1 MSDEGEIF
9 SKIHAAAVADL
20 RARQADALAGLRKRE
35 IADTAARLFA
45 EKGYHQTAIADIARA
60 LSIGHGTV
68 YRYFEN
74 KRDIL
79 DDILDDLAGRLLS
92 AATVENAPDAATTL
106 AAYRGQV
113 EHFAR
118 EFWRLFDTDPAVR
131 MLLRNADGVDPE
143 LSARVDEFVAAAARL
158 VTGYLENGQAR
169 GFVDR
174 GLDTE
179 ATGRAVLALV
189 IGSLLGIRDHEADAR
204 QRYTDAAI
212 AMMFTGVIGTRPI

>member
-1 MSDEGEIF
+1 MSDDGKIF

-92 AATVENAPDAATTL
+92 AATVENAPDAATTP
-106 AAYRGQV
+106 ATYRRQV

-118 EFWRLFDTDPAVR
+118 EFWRLYDTDPAVR
-131 MLLRNADGVDPE
+131 MVLRHADGVDPE
-143 LSARVDEFVAAAARL
+143 LSARVDHFVAAAARF

-169 GFVDR
+169 GFIDAGVDI
-174 GLDTE
+174 E
-179 ATGRAVLALV
+179 ATGQVVLALI
-189 IGSLLGIRDHEADAR
+189 IGSLLCIRDDEVTAR
-204 QRYTDAAI
+204 QRYTNAAI
-212 AMMFTGVIGTRPI
+212 TMLFAGVIAN